1 MQQMQEQLTAVL
13 DSGAGKP
20 WELYMLPHACR
31 SQRATVAAVILVS
44 CLFGHAF
51 AQPAA
56 GPPPMIKQD
65 AARKVAAHTYVILDD
80 NVGMVPNVGIV
91 VGARATLIVD
101 TGLGE
106 RNGAIVLAEARKVS
120 DNTEFYLTATHFHPE
135 HDLGA
140 TAFPD
145 DAEMVRWRAQQTE
158 AEEQGAQMIE
168 RFSSFSPA
176 IAELLAG
183 ARLRP
188 VDTLF
193 DDEVRLDLGG
203 VHVRVKGVG
212 PNHTRGDTVMFVEED
227 RVLFTGDVVM
237 SYFPSASAQAGSVE
251 KWITNMTEFE
261 AFAPAVVVPAHGRLG
276 DVQFIRSYRDYLTA
290 VRDETRAAKR
300 QGQTVEQVQQTLAPA
315 LAQRFPTLAPP
326 TGQPTGR
333 INAAIQMAYRDAP

>member
-1 MQQMQEQLTAVL
+1 MLTHARRSSSSAALAAVL
-13 DSGAGKP
+13 LSGCPIGGA
-20 WELYMLPHACR
+20 L
-31 SQRATVAAVILVS
+31 
-44 CLFGHAF
+44 

-65 AARKVAAHTYVILDD
+65 TARKVAEHTFVILDD

-91 VGARATLIVD
+91 VGERATLIVD

-106 RNGAIVLAEARKVS
+106 RNGAIVLAEARKLGN
-120 DNTEFYLTATHFHPE
+120 NTKFYLTATHFHPE

-145 DAEMVRWRAQQTE
+145 DAEMVRWRVQQTE
-158 AEEQGAQMIE
+158 ADEQGQQMIE

-176 IAELLAG
+176 NAELLAG
-183 ARLRP
+183 ARFRA

-193 DDEVRLDLGG
+193 DGEVRLDLGG
-203 VHVRVKGVG
+203 VHVRVMGVG
-212 PNHTRGDTVMFVEED
+212 PNHTRGDTVLFVEED

-237 SYFPSASAQAGSVE
+237 SVFPSASGQAGNVD
-251 KWITNMTEFE
+251 KWIENMNEFE
-261 AFAPAVVVPAHGRLG
+261 ALRPAIVVPAHGRLV
-276 DVQFIRSYRDYLTA
+276 DVGTIRRYREYLTA

-300 QGQTVEQVQQTLAPA
+300 QGRSLEQAQQSLAPA
-315 LAQRFPTLAPP
+315 LAQRFPELAPL

>member
-1 MQQMQEQLTAVL
+1 MP
-13 DSGAGKP
+13 G
-20 WELYMLPHACR
+20 HACR
-31 SQRATVAAVILVS
+31 SAHAALAAALLSS
-44 CLFGHAF
+44 CLIDSAA
-51 AQPAA
+51 AQPPA
-56 GPPPMIKQD
+56 GPPPIIKQD
-65 AARKVAAHTYVILDD
+65 AAKKVAEHTFVILDD

-91 VGARATLIVD
+91 VGERATLIVD

-106 RNGAIVLAEARKVS
+106 RNGAIVLAEARKLGG
-120 DNTEFYLTATHFHPE
+120 NTKFYLTATHFHPE

-145 DAEMVRWRAQQTE
+145 DAQMVRWRVQQAE
-158 AEEQGAQMIE
+158 ADEQGREMID
-168 RFSSFSPA
+168 RFAGFSA
-176 IAELLAG
+176 VNAELLAG
-183 ARLRP
+183 ARFRA

-203 VHVRVKGVG
+203 VHVRVIGVG

-237 SYFPSASAQAGSVE
+237 SVFPSASAQAGSID
-251 KWITNMTEFE
+251 KWLTNMTRFE
-261 AFAPAVVVPAHGRLG
+261 ALAPAVVVPAHGRLG
-276 DVQFIRSYRDYLTA
+276 DVGSIRRYREYLTA

-300 QGQTVEQVQQTLAPA
+300 QGSSLEQAQRSLAPT
-315 LAQRFPTLAPP
+315 LAQRFSDLAPL

>member
-1 MQQMQEQLTAVL
+1 
-13 DSGAGKP
+13 
-20 WELYMLPHACR
+20 MLHPERR
-31 SQRATVAAVILVS
+31 SSRAAVV
-44 CLFGHAF
+44 GAF
-51 AQPAA
+51 AIGLIGGALAQPAA
-56 GPPPMIKQD
+56 APPPLIKQD
-65 AARKVAAHTYVILDD
+65 AARKVAEHTWVILDD
-80 NVGMVPNVGIV
+80 NVSFVPNVGIV
-91 VGARATLIVD
+91 VGERATLIVD

-106 RNGAIVLAEARKVS
+106 RNGSIVLAEARKLGA
-120 DNTEFYLTATHFHPE
+120 NTAFYLTATHFHPE

-140 TAFPD
+140 TAFPA

-168 RFSSFSPA
+168 RFSGISPA
-176 IAELLAG
+176 VAELLAG

-188 VDTLF
+188 VDNLF
-193 DDEVRLDLGG
+193 DDEVRIDLGG

-237 SYFPSASAQAGSVE
+237 AYFPSASAQAGSVD
-251 KWITNMTEFE
+251 KWIANMNEFE
-261 AFAPAVVVPAHGRLG
+261 ALAPAVVVPAHGRLG
-276 DVQFIRSYRDYLTA
+276 GVELVRNYRDYLTA

-300 QGQTVEQVQQTLAPA
+300 QGQSAEQAQQAIAPA
-315 LAQRFPTLAPP
+315 LLARFPTLAPP